1 MTSQQE
7 KFLAEDFVQLRFPNS
22 PALSPDGNTLVFS
35 IKSIKD
41 EKNTYKAPLYIK
53 EQGEKGYRQFTTG
66 THIDTAPQFSPCGK
80 YLAFLSSRSE
90 KGMQVYILLLS
101 GGEAFQITNFPAGVT
116 SFTWSHNSESVHV
129 IASVTQEELQQIL
142 EPEKDKAPSFVLN
155 PIEFD
160 AYNSKKKR
168 EKELKADP
176 RAISEA
182 YYRFGTDYL
191 DGCFAQP
198 FIVPVSLP
206 DETTIE
212 TSKKPEK
219 IIYLGEFGHHYI
231 LGAFSID
238 DQFIYLAKAKDD
250 PAISLEQ
257 EILKIEISNPKNTTL
272 LGTKIG
278 GIANFRVSPN
288 GKFLSFE
295 AQRETVGVYDD
306 SQIFLY
312 DIEKE
317 ESNKFTPITEK
328 YARSAYQSQ
337 WITNDELLFLTA
349 KNGRINIYKI
359 NVETKN
365 VKEVV
370 SGDRNINLFSVS
382 KNGSKIGYEVS
393 HFLFPVDIFWCDVD
407 GSNEER
413 VTEANKNYLEKHTP
427 VTVEAFTYERDGVK
441 FQGWVLLPP
450 GHDGQEKLPVVL
462 EIHGGPAVMW
472 SPHENTL
479 WYEWNTLI
487 SKGYAVVFCNP
498 RGSDGYGIDFRRANF
513 KNWGELPANDILKA
527 LDTALE
533 KYSFLDPNRLAVT
546 GGSYGGYM
554 TAWIVTHDDRF
565 KAAVAQRGVYEFAGF
580 GMTTDIPIWLEKIYE
595 ADLVDDYEE
604 IWRDAPLRY
613 IRNLKTPLLII
624 HSDRDFRAPITS
636 GEQLFWAAKKYKKT
650 VEFVRYPRDG
660 HELSRSGE
668 PRHIIDRIN
677 RIEKWITKY
686 I

>member
-1 MTSQQE
+1 MTAPQE
-7 KFLAEDFVQLRFPNS
+7 KFLAKDFVQLRFPTS
-22 PALSPDGNTLVFS
+22 PALSPNGNTLVFS

-41 EKNTYKAPLYIK
+41 EKNTYKASLYIK
-53 EQGEKGYRQFTTG
+53 EQGKKGYRQFTAG

-116 SFTWSHNSESVHV
+116 GFTWSHNSKSIHV
-129 IASVTQEELQQIL
+129 IAYVTQEELQQIL
-142 EPEKDKAPSFVLN
+142 EPEKDKPPSFVLN
-155 PIEFD
+155 PVEFD

-168 EKELKADP
+168 EKKLKTDP

-182 YYRFGTDYL
+182 YYRFGTEYL
-191 DGCFAQP
+191 DGRFAQP

-206 DETTIE
+206 DETKIE

-219 IIYLGEFGHHYI
+219 IIHLGEFGRHYI
-231 LGAFSID
+231 LGAFSKD
-238 DQFIYLAKAKDD
+238 DQFIYLAKTKDD
-250 PAISLEQ
+250 LAVSLEQ
-257 EILKIEISNPKNTTL
+257 EILKIEISNPKNTIL
-272 LGTKIG
+272 LGRKKIL
-278 GIANFRVSPN
+278 IDNFRVSPN

-295 AQRETVGVYDD
+295 GQRDDVGVYDD
-306 SQIFLY
+306 FQIFLY
-312 DIEKE
+312 DLKKE
-317 ESNKFTPITEK
+317 EKNKFLPITEN
-328 YARSAYQSQ
+328 YERSAYLSQ

-365 VKEVV
+365 VKEIV
-370 SGDRNINLFSVS
+370 SGDCNINLFSVS
-382 KNGSKIGYEVS
+382 KDGSKISYEVS
-393 HFLFPVDIFWCDVD
+393 HSSFPADIFWCDGD
-407 GSNEER
+407 GSKEER

-427 VTVEAFTYERDGVK
+427 ATVEAFTYERDGVE
-441 FQGWVLLPP
+441 FQGWLLLPP

-472 SPHENTL
+472 SPHETTL
-479 WYEWNTLI
+479 WHEWNTLV

-513 KNWGELPANDILKA
+513 KNWGEIPGNDILKA

-554 TAWIVTHDDRF
+554 TAWLVTHDDRF

-580 GMTTDIPIWLEKIYE
+580 GMTTDIPIWLEKMYE
-595 ADLVDDYEE
+595 TDLIDGYEE
-604 IWRDAPLRY
+604 IWREAPLKY
-613 IRNLKTPLLII
+613 IKNLKTPLLII
-624 HSDRDFRAPITS
+624 HSDRDFRAPVIS
-636 GEQLFWAAKKYKKT
+636 GEQFFWAAKKYEKT

-668 PRHIIDRIN
+668 PRHRIDRIN